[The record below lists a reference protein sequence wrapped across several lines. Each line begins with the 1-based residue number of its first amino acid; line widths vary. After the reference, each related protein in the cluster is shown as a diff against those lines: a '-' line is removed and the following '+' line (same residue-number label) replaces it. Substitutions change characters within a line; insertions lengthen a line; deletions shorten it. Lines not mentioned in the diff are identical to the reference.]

1 MTSEQFPAQPNPYP
15 YDPFG
20 AGSGYPG
27 GPTPGKP
34 ARPQTVTYAFYLMLA
49 GAVATVVGVVYGST
63 QFSAARETVK
73 QRSHRGLTDSDIDTI
88 VTVTLAVSVVFS
100 LIAVGLWVWMAF
112 ANRAGKHWARVTAT
126 VFFAVDTLT
135 TLYSVVAGRFPVS
148 DAIGVLTWLI
158 GLAAVILLWR
168 GPSSAYFRPA
178 PAYAPYPQG
187 PYPTGPQGF

>member
-34 ARPQTVTYAFYLMLA
+34 PRPQTVTYAFYLMLA
-49 GAVATVVGVVYGST
+49 GAVTSLVSLGYGST
-63 QFSAARETVK
+63 QFSNVRETMK
-73 QRSHRGLTDSDIDTI
+73 HRNHPNLTDSDIDTL
-88 VTVTLAVSVVFS
+88 VTVTIAVSVVFS
-100 LIAVGLWVWMAF
+100 VIAIGLWLWMAF
-112 ANRAGKHWARVTAT
+112 ANRAGKNWARVTAT
-126 VFFAVDTLT
+126 VFFGLNTLT
-135 TLYSVVAGRFPVS
+135 TLYSVVAGKYPIS
-148 DAIGVLTWLI
+148 DVINLLTWLI

-178 PAYAPYPQG
+178 PVYAPYPHG